1 MPEMAYISPFSKPPG
16 NFKLPPKLLNT
27 LSYLSEYSPY
37 YKKLL
42 ASHSR
47 RPLEEWTWEIFR
59 ALPLTTKSHL
69 IRHPEDLIC
78 VSSRRIK
85 EWTST
90 SGTTGEPLYV
100 PLTEGD
106 LRRLAHN
113 EAWTFRMAGLRR
125 GDVLQICITLDK
137 RFMAGLAYWL
147 GARKAG
153 ITVVRMGPG
162 VLPLQWQTM
171 CQRQV
176 TALLAVPSFI
186 PRLLEYARS
195 QGIDPRSLSVHTLIA
210 VGEPTLE
217 DTCKPNALCQSII
230 QRWPLN
236 IVSTYASTELQ
247 TAYTECPQHT
257 GLHAQDDLVYTEIL
271 DDEGRPAE
279 EGQAG
284 QLVFTHIGVEAMPLL
299 RYATGD
305 IVRVWR
311 SPCPCGLT
319 SLRIGPVMGR
329 RELRLKV
336 NGTTVYPEQY
346 VRLLNDCGFS
356 QQFQLV
362 ITHEK
367 EQHDKLTLFI
377 SEKAQ
382 LNVTPDFFSR
392 TLRDHNL
399 PMPEIHWI
407 PDDVIV
413 KKLFPELKRK
423 PQVILDL
430 RDYQKHVL

>member
-1 MPEMAYISPFSKPPG
+1 MPKKARPSPNSKPQD
-16 NFKLPPKLLNT
+16 NFNLPPKLLNT
-27 LSYLSEYSPY
+27 LSYLSKYSPY

-42 ASHSR
+42 ARHSR
-47 RPLEEWTWEIFR
+47 KPLEKWTWEIFR

-69 IRHPEDLIC
+69 IRHPEDFFCI
-78 VSSRRIK
+78 SSHRIK
-85 EWTST
+85 EWSST

-100 PLTEGD
+100 PLSEGD
-106 LRRLAHN
+106 LRRLARN

-153 ITVVRMGPG
+153 ISVIRMGPG

-171 CQRQV
+171 HQRQV

-186 PRLLEYARS
+186 PRLLEYAQS
-195 QGIDPRSLSVHTLIA
+195 QGIDPQSLSVRTLIA
-210 VGEPTLE
+210 VGEPTIDE
-217 DTCKPNALCQSII
+217 NCRPNALCQSIT
-230 QRWPLN
+230 QQWPLN

-271 DDEGRPAE
+271 DDEGRPVE

-284 QLVFTHIGVEAMPLL
+284 QLVFTHFGVEAMPML

-319 SLRIGPVMGR
+319 SLRIGPVVGR

-336 NGTTVYPEQY
+336 NGTTIYPEQY
-346 VRLLNDCGFS
+346 VRLLNDCGLS
-356 QQFQLV
+356 QQFQLT
-362 ITHEK
+362 IAHEK
-367 EQHDKLTLFI
+367 EQHDKLMLFI

-382 LNVTPDFFSR
+382 MRVTYDFFLR
-392 TLRDHNL
+392 TFRDHNL
-399 PMPEIHWI
+399 PVPEIHWI
-407 PDDVIV
+407 PDDLLV
-413 KKLFPELKRK
+413 KKLFPESKRK

-430 RDYQKHVL
+430 RNSMQNAP